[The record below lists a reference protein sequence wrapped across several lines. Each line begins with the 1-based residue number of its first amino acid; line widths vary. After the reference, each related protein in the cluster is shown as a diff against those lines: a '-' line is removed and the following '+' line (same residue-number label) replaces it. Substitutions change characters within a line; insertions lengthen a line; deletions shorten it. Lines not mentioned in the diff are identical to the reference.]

1 MEYRQ
6 LGRTGTRVSKL
17 CLGTMNFVGSTDLD
31 EAQRIVDEAIDG
43 GINFIDTADVYAR
56 GGSEEY
62 LGTALAANG
71 RRDDIVL
78 ATKAVATMG
87 EGPNDHGASRYHLTR
102 AVEASLKRLQT
113 DRIDL
118 FYLHITD
125 ITTPIDETLD
135 TLDVLVKQGKIL
147 YVGTSKWPVP
157 LIMEALTL
165 SETHGYPRLVAEQPP
180 YNLTDRRIEWELVW
194 TCLRHGI
201 GIVPFGPLAGGIL
214 SGVYRKGQAAPEGHK
229 FKEIGQRDG
238 HNRYTEATM
247 DLVEKLIPLAEA
259 RGCSLAEFSTAWLM
273 QRPGI
278 TAPIAGP
285 RTVEHLR
292 SSLKACEIEL
302 TQEELDKVDE
312 AIAPGGNVTDYCTLY
327 DRMCRAVNKPE
338 PLGAF

>member
-31 EAQRIVDEAIDG
+31 EAKRIVDVAIDG
-43 GINFIDTADVYAR
+43 GINFIDTADCYAR

-62 LGTALAANG
+62 LGEALKANG
-71 RRDDIVL
+71 KRDDIVL

-102 AVEASLKRLQT
+102 AVEVSLKRLQT

-125 ITTPIDETLD
+125 ISTPLDEILD
-135 TLDVLVKQGKIL
+135 TLDILVKQGKIL

-165 SETHGYPRLVAEQPP
+165 SEVHGYPRFVAEQPP

-214 SGVYRKGQAAPEGHK
+214 SGVYRKGQQAPDGHK
-229 FKEIGQRDG
+229 FKEVGQRDG

-259 RGCSLAEFSTAWLM
+259 RGCTLAEFSTAWLM

-302 TQEELDKVDE
+302 TQEELDAVDE